1 MNKNHSDE
9 ELMRML
15 ALGKSDVFSEIYDR
29 YANKIFTFL
38 MRTLAQ
44 KTELAEDILQ
54 DVFIKIARSPE
65 KFNAERVFKPWLY
78 AVAYNEC
85 KMHWRSAKNKPHQ
98 NISEYDHLPANHE
111 MIDDKLHKK
120 EMQLQIRKLVLE
132 MDEPHRT
139 VVSLRYFDELSL
151 KEIADIMDTSEGTV
165 KSRLFY
171 GLKKLSLLL
180 KNEQAA

>member
-1 MNKNHSDE
+1 
-9 ELMRML
+9 
-15 ALGKSDVFSEIYDR
+15 
-29 YANKIFTFL
+29 
-38 MRTLAQ
+38 
-44 KTELAEDILQ
+44 
-54 DVFIKIARSPE
+54 
-65 KFNAERVFKPWLY
+65 
-78 AVAYNEC
+78 
-85 KMHWRSAKNKPHQ
+85 
-98 NISEYDHLPANHE
+98 

>member
-1 MNKNHSDE
+1 MNKKLSDE
-9 ELMRML
+9 ELMSLL
-15 ALGKSDVFSEIYDR
+15 AMGNKEVFAEIYDR

-38 MRTLAQ
+38 MRTLAYQ
-44 KTELAEDILQ
+44 TELAEDILQ
-54 DVFIKIARSPE
+54 DIFIKIARAPE
-65 KFNAERVFKPWLY
+65 KFNTDRIFKPWLY

-98 NISEYDHLPANHE
+98 DISQYDYLPANHE
-111 MIDDKLHKK
+111 MIDDTLHKK

-139 VVSLRYFDELSL
+139 VISLRYFDELSL
-151 KEIADIMDTSEGTV
+151 KEIAEIMDTSEGTV

>member
-1 MNKNHSDE
+1 MNKNYSDE
-9 ELMRML
+9 ELMRLL
-15 ALGKSDVFSEIYDR
+15 ASGKNEAFSEIYDR
-29 YANKIFTFL
+29 YANKIYSFL

-44 KTELAEDILQ
+44 QTELAEDILQ
-54 DVFIKIARSPE
+54 EVFIKIARAPE
-65 KFNAERVFKPWLY
+65 KFNAEKIFKPWLY

-98 NISEYDHLPANHE
+98 DISNYNHLAANHE
-111 MIDDKLHKK
+111 MIDDILHKK
-120 EMQLQIRKLVLE
+120 EMQLQIRKLVLD

-139 VVSLRYFDELSL
+139 VISLRYFDELSL
-151 KEIADIMDTSEGTV
+151 KEIAEIMDTSEGTV